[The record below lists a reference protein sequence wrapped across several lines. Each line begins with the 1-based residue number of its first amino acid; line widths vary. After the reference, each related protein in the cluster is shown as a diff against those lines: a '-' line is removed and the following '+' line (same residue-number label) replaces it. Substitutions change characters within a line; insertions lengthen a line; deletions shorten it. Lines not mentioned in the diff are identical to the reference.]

1 MNFRREEIKEY
12 YLLDTD
18 VENIFINEYMAS
30 APGDFVKVY
39 LFALMYAG
47 VRESLDN
54 DMIARQLSMKVE
66 DVEKAWTYWES
77 MGVIRKERKNA
88 AAEGKAEY
96 DLEFVSLKR
105 MLYGKQKSEQKK
117 EKQKQED
124 RNTKDL
130 LSNKKIQS
138 MYKSIE
144 RITGRALNGTEMM
157 EIVSWIQ
164 DYGATPEIVV
174 YAYSYCKAK
183 EKDNVR
189 YISAVVRQWVERGLL
204 DVLAVEDYLKQM
216 DEKHARY
223 RRVYKALG
231 FMRNATEEEMRIMD
245 RWFDHMGF
253 SMDKVLEACG
263 KTSGIPNPS
272 INYVNKILT
281 SWYEEKSG
289 NPVGGGQK
297 GVSAATVQQYYSYLR
312 KMEEEEA
319 EARKKEVYQKI
330 PRVRELEDAMN
341 SYRMNI
347 SKVYLSG
354 RADKEKDVK
363 NLQSRIE
370 KLNRERAALLTD
382 HDFEV
387 DYMDIHYKCKICK
400 DTGTNDE
407 GGRCE
412 CYVLRA
418 KEAELWKKNSAKQ

>member
-1 MNFRREEIKEY
+1 MKFRHEEINEY

-47 VRESLDN
+47 LDEPMDN
-54 DMIARQLSMKVE
+54 GMIARQLGMKAE
-66 DVEKAWTYWES
+66 EVEKAWIYWEG
-77 MGVIRKERKNA
+77 MGVIRKTKNSMRP
-88 AAEGKAEY
+88 ENGSEY
-96 DLEFVSLKR
+96 DVEFISLKR
-105 MLYGKQKSEQKK
+105 RLYGKKIKEEKK
-117 EKQKQED
+117 EKRKQEG
-124 RNTKDL
+124 RNAENL
-130 LSNKKIQS
+130 LTDKKIKS

-144 RITGRALNGTEMM
+144 RITGRVLNGSEMM
-157 EIVSWIQ
+157 EILSWIQ

-189 YISAVVRQWVERGLL
+189 YIAAVVRQWVKKGLF

-216 DEKHARY
+216 DQKHSRY
-223 RRVYKALG
+223 KRVYKALG
-231 FMRNATEEEMRIMD
+231 FARNATEEEMRIMD
-245 RWFDHMGF
+245 CWFDQMGF
-253 SMDKVLEACG
+253 SLNTVLEACG
-263 KTSGIPNPS
+263 KTSGIPNPN
-272 INYVNKILT
+272 INYVNRILT
-281 SWYEEKSG
+281 NWYEEKTG
-289 NPVGGGQK
+289 NLVGGKQN
-297 GVSAATVQQYYSYLR
+297 GVSAATVQKYYSYLR
-312 KMEEEEA
+312 KKEEEEA

-330 PRVRELEDAMN
+330 PRIRDIEDEMN

-354 RADKEKDVK
+354 RVDKEKEVK
-363 NLQSRIE
+363 NLQNRIE
-370 KLNRERAALLTD
+370 KLNTERAALLTD
-382 HDFEV
+382 NDFEV
-387 DYMDIHYKCKICK
+387 DYMDMRYKCKICK

>member
-1 MNFRREEIKEY
+1 
-12 YLLDTD
+12 
-18 VENIFINEYMAS
+18 
-30 APGDFVKVY
+30 
-39 LFALMYAG
+39 
-47 VRESLDN
+47 
-54 DMIARQLSMKVE
+54 MIARQLSMKVE
-66 DVEKAWTYWES
+66 DVEKAWAYWES

>member
-1 MNFRREEIKEY
+1 MKFRREEIKEY
-12 YLLDTD
+12 RLLDTN
-18 VENIFINEYMAS
+18 VENIFLDEYMGA

-39 LFALMYAG
+39 LFALMHAETG
-47 VRESLDN
+47 RPVDN
-54 DMIARQLSMKVE
+54 GMIAQRLSMKKE
-66 DVEKAWTYWES
+66 EVEKAWTYWERRN
-77 MGVIRKERKNA
+77 VIRKRVYPADAGTN
-88 AAEGKAEY
+88 Y
-96 DLEFVSLKR
+96 DIEFIHLKSL
-105 MLYGKQKSEQKK
+105 LYGTRDTEK
-117 EKQKQED
+117 EERQDREAKQE
-124 RNTKDL
+124 L
-130 LSNKKIQS
+130 LSDKNIQS

-144 RITGRALNGTEMM
+144 RITGRALNGTEMT
-157 EIVSWIQ
+157 EILSWIEE
-164 DYGATPEIVV
+164 GAAPEIIV

-189 YISAVVRQWVERGLL
+189 YIGAVVRQWVERGLA
-204 DVLAVEDYLKQM
+204 DVLAVEAYLKQM
-216 DEKHARY
+216 DEKHSRY
-223 RRVYKALG
+223 RRVYRALG
-231 FMRNATEEEMRIMD
+231 FARNATEEETRIMD

-253 SMDKVLEACG
+253 SIDKVLEACG
-263 KTSGIPNPS
+263 KTSGIPNPN
-272 INYVNKILT
+272 INYVNRILT
-281 SWYEEKSG
+281 NWYEEKSG
-289 NPVGGGQK
+289 NPAGSAK
-297 GVSAATVQQYYSYLR
+297 RGVSAAAVQQYYSYLR
-312 KMEEEEA
+312 KTEEEEA

-330 PRVRELEDAMN
+330 PRIRELEDEMN

-382 HDFEV
+382 HDFEA

-418 KEAELWKKNSAKQ
+418 KEAELWKKDSAKQ